1 MRFQHVLKALCS
13 TPWMIQPEKLE
24 AFAELLVMRIE
35 GGRLTPEEIAERTAH
50 PRKGANHE
58 AVFYE
63 IDASEPILAAN
74 GNNTAQ
80 TKTNIAVI
88 PIYGIIDHRASQMD
102 LSSGGGGFD
111 IQSFRSQFRN
121 MLENPSVSAIVL
133 DIDSPGGS
141 VSGVDEISKEIYQ
154 ARGQKKIVAV
164 CNTLMASAAY
174 YIGSSADE
182 IVVTPSGELGSI
194 GVYMLHSDYSQRYA
208 DNGIKNTLIK
218 AGKFK
223 AEGNPWMALDEE
235 SLASLQ
241 DHVDGHYDMF
251 VKAVARNR
259 GVNLDAVRNGFG
271 QGRTVMAK
279 NAVKLGMADK
289 VATLDEVLKN
299 LGSKNNKAGSNLSGE
314 AETPE
319 IKAVSAD
326 EELEKALR
334 QREIDMF

>member
-35 GGRLTPEEIAERTAH
+35 GGRLTPEEIADRTAH

-63 IDASEPILAAN
+63 IEASEPILAAN
-74 GNNTAQ
+74 GTNVAQ
-80 TKTNIAVI
+80 TKTHIAVI
-88 PIYGIIDHRASQMD
+88 PIYGIIDHRASMD
-102 LSSGGGGFD
+102 ISGGGGFD
-111 IQSFRSQFRN
+111 IQSFRAQFRN

-182 IVVTPSGELGSI
+182 IAVSPSGEIGSI
-194 GVYMLHSDYSQRYA
+194 GVYMLHSDYSQLYA

-218 AGKFK
+218 AGKYK

-235 SLASLQ
+235 AMASLQ
-241 DHVDGHYDMF
+241 DQVDGHYDMF

-259 GVNLDAVRNGFG
+259 GVNVDAVRNGFG

-289 VATLDEVLKN
+289 MATLEDVLKS
-299 LGSKNNKAGSNLSGE
+299 LGSKSNKAGSNLSGE

-319 IKAVSAD
+319 IEAVSVD
-326 EELEKALR
+326 DGLERALR